1 MMADEEPRRVLI
13 TGAGQGI
20 GLEWARQ
27 EAEAGATVIATARD
41 PDRSEGLRE
50 LRAARDV
57 VVLPLDVTSDASV
70 DAAARTVE
78 ERFGG
83 VDTLINNAGTYGPR
97 DDRSLT
103 APSDDL
109 QRVLEVN
116 TVGPYRVTR
125 RFMPLVRRGQRPRIL
140 FLTSKMGSIGDGP
153 GGGNYAYRMSKA
165 ALDMLG
171 ANLASD
177 LRPEGVLVLL
187 LHPGWVKTRMG
198 GPGAHLEVERSVADL
213 RRVVERARETQSGSF
228 FDHAGAVVPW

>member
-1 MMADEEPRRVLI
+1 MRDEKPRRVLI

-41 PDRSEGLRE
+41 PETSEGLRDLGTRRE
-50 LRAARDV
+50 VAI
-57 VVLPLDVTSDASV
+57 LPLDVTSEASV
-70 DAAARTVE
+70 ETAARAVE
-78 ERFGG
+78 ERFGA

-103 APSDDL
+103 APPDDL
-109 QRVLEVN
+109 RRVLEVN

-125 RFMPLVRRGQRPRIL
+125 RFMPLLRKGHRPRIL
-140 FLTSKMGSIGDGP
+140 FVTSRMGSIGDSP

-177 LRPEGVLVLL
+177 LRSEGILVLL

-198 GPGAHLEVERSVADL
+198 GSGAHLEVERSVAGL
-213 RRVVERARETQSGSF
+213 RRVVDKARETQSGSF
-228 FDHAGAVVPW
+228 FDHSGAVVPW

>member
-1 MMADEEPRRVLI
+1 MAAEKPRRIVI

-27 EAEAGATVIATARD
+27 EADAGSTVIATARD
-41 PDRSEGLRE
+41 PDGSEGLRA
-50 LRAARDV
+50 LRAERDV
-57 VVLPLDVTSDASV
+57 AVLPLDVTSDASV
-70 DAAARTVE
+70 DAAAAAVE

-97 DDRSLT
+97 DDRTLS
-103 APSDDL
+103 ASPDEVR
-109 QRVLEVN
+109 RVLEVN

-125 RFMPLVRRGQRPRIL
+125 RFMPLLRRGHRPRIL

-153 GGGNYAYRMSKA
+153 GGGSYAYRMSKS

-177 LRPEGVLVLL
+177 LRQDAIVVLL
-187 LHPGWVKTRMG
+187 LHPGWVRTRMG
-198 GPGAHLEVERSVADL
+198 GPGAHLDVPRSVSDL
-213 RRVVERARETQSGSF
+213 RRVVEKARETQSGSF